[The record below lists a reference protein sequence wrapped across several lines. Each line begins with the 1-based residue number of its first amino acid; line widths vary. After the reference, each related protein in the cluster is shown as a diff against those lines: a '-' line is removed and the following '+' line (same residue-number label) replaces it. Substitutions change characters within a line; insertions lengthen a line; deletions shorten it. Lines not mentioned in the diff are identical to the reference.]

1 MSIITKT
8 NDIGKYFLII
18 RSKKNTLFSSEYFFS
33 FILLPLRYFFYL
45 NQKGTLYNFKSKYQF
60 PCFCVFF
67 TLFFRR
73 CKYYCV
79 YLSDLYF
86 CFDYPPQVSLLQ
98 HVWFVCFCSKS
109 LILKHIM
116 CIFSFSN
123 LNNLSCGN
131 HFLQQTSTS
140 GLTNSQYSLNLFS
153 AD

>member
-1 MSIITKT
+1 MTLVNIFLSSAAKKIHYLVANTSSHSFSYPSDIFSILIKRVHYIILKV
-8 NDIGKYFLII
+8 NINSLVFVSFSHFFL
-18 RSKKNTLFSSEYFFS
+18 
-33 FILLPLRYFFYL
+33 
-45 NQKGTLYNFKSKYQF
+45 
-60 PCFCVFF
+60 
-67 TLFFRR
+67 RR

>member
-67 TLFFRR
+67 TLFFSANANIIV
-73 CKYYCV
+73 CI
-79 YLSDLYF
+79 YLSSFFISLASL
-86 CFDYPPQVSLLQ
+86 QVSLLW
-98 HVWFVCFCSKS
+98 HVYFICFCSKS
-109 LILKHIM
+109 PLSNKNYFFRL
-116 CIFSFSN
+116 SFD
-123 LNNLSCGN
+123 LP
-131 HFLQQTSTS
+131 
-140 GLTNSQYSLNLFS
+140 
-153 AD
+153 

>member
-67 TLFFRR
+67 TLFFSGDVNII
-73 CKYYCV
+73 V
-79 YLSDLYF
+79 YIY
-86 CFDYPPQVSLLQ
+86 
-98 HVWFVCFCSKS
+98 
-109 LILKHIM
+109 LI
-116 CIFSFSN
+116 CIFVLIIRRKYHYYSMFG
-123 LNNLSCGN
+123 LSV
-131 HFLQQTSTS
+131 FVVKV
-140 GLTNSQYSLNLFS
+140 
-153 AD
+153 

>member
-67 TLFFRR
+67 TLF
-73 CKYYCV
+73 
-79 YLSDLYF
+79 
-86 CFDYPPQVSLLQ
+86 
-98 HVWFVCFCSKS
+98 
-109 LILKHIM
+109 
-116 CIFSFSN
+116 
-123 LNNLSCGN
+123 
-131 HFLQQTSTS
+131 
-140 GLTNSQYSLNLFS
+140 SQ
-153 AD
+153 AM

>member
-1 MSIITKT
+1 MIYTDSQLKEKIVRMIESFENEVVEFKEARTNYSF

-67 TLFFRR
+67 TLFLRR

-86 CFDYPPQVSLLQ
+86 CFDYPPQVSLL
-98 HVWFVCFCSKS
+98 
-109 LILKHIM
+109 
-116 CIFSFSN
+116 
-123 LNNLSCGN
+123 
-131 HFLQQTSTS
+131 
-140 GLTNSQYSLNLFS
+140 
-153 AD
+153 